1 MILLAVIAAAIGGL
15 IAGLEL
21 PLLLLPVIYVSKIKE
36 KRDLFILLFS
46 VYGLAIGYEL
56 EVANLYSADFVKV
69 LSVMVPSL
77 LLLDSGLSSSLRS
90 WQGLEEGKRRRRF
103 TQLPFATLIGFSVSF
118 VIGWYIREIFVVAV
132 LVALMYEFSKD
143 NERGF
148 GVFAAVFCFSLFIT
162 VIVFGQGLLNLEGA
176 AATQAVFIAAV
187 STLIALVFFWRKRDR
202 VEFAPLVL
210 VYR

>member
-15 IAGLEL
+15 IAGLKL

-69 LSVMVPSL
+69 LSVVVPSL
-77 LLLDSGLSSSLRS
+77 LLLDSGLRLRL
-90 WQGLEEGKRRRRF
+90 WQGLEEGKKRRF

-143 NERGF
+143 NERR

-162 VIVFGQGLLNLEGA
+162 AIVLGQELLNLEGA

-202 VEFAPLVL
+202 VEFAPLRLVP

>member
-15 IAGLEL
+15 IAGLKL

-36 KRDLFILLFS
+36 KGDLFILLFS

-69 LSVMVPSL
+69 LSVVVPSL
-77 LLLDSGLSSSLRS
+77 LLLDSGLSLRS
-90 WQGLEEGKRRRRF
+90 WQELEEGEKRRF

-132 LVALMYEFSKD
+132 LVALIYEFSKD
-143 NERGF
+143 NERRF
-148 GVFAAVFCFSLFIT
+148 GLFAAVFCFSLFIT
-162 VIVFGQGLLNLEGA
+162 AIVLGEGLLNLEGA

-202 VEFAPLVL
+202 VEFAPLPLVP

>member
-1 MILLAVIAAAIGGL
+1 LK
-15 IAGLEL
+15 L
-21 PLLLLPVIYVSKIKE
+21 PLLLLPLIYVSKIKE
-36 KRDLFILLFS
+36 KRDIFILLFS

-77 LLLDSGLSSSLRS
+77 LLLDSGLSSMS
-90 WQGLEEGKRRRRF
+90 WQGLEEREKRRF
-103 TQLPFATLIGFSVSF
+103 TQLPFATLIGFSISF
-118 VIGWYIREIFVVAV
+118 VIGWYIHEIFVVAV
-132 LVALMYEFSKD
+132 LVALVYEFSKD
-143 NERGF
+143 NERRF
-148 GVFAAVFCFSLFIT
+148 GLFAAVFCFSLFIT
-162 VIVFGQGLLNLEGA
+162 AIVLGQELLNLEGA